1 MQDEN
6 SVLQLWSIQRREEN
20 TNLYTRLVRRQI
32 AMIIIKIVRYTFTIP
47 NMQAK
52 NIYSGV
58 ASSQYRINLRNI
70 VTYHISWHYA
80 LN

>member
-6 SVLQLWSIQRREEN
+6 SVLQLWSIQRREEE

-32 AMIIIKIVRYTFTIP
+32 AMIIIKIVRYTFMIP
-47 NMQAK
+47 SMQAK
-52 NIYSGV
+52 NIYNAV
-58 ASSQYRINLRNI
+58 ASSQYRISLRNI
-70 VTYHISWHYA
+70 VTYHISWHDA